1 MNESSEVKL
10 NQEQKPPVRN
20 NLFLYLAI
28 FLFVAEGVLGVLGFG
43 GGPLLLFG
51 ALIAFTLWATKPK
64 SKTRWII
71 VSILGLLLILLVVSI
86 FESLSTA
93 REKTEA
99 TQAASSSLPSA
110 R

>member
-43 GGPLLLFG
+43 GGPL
-51 ALIAFTLWATKPK
+51 LIAFTLWATKPK